1 MHKASGHLGD
11 NDNYVLTKVNEPWVY
26 MTPVSSFKWL
36 YCSGDTRHKARA
48 GSSLNDL
55 QLFFLPEHQR
65 QQLRSRRAK
74 IFTLLTNE
82 HRYSGCDSSR
92 GLPSHTLSQRLCER
106 GNDSHK
112 GSDGEHACTN
122 KHTHTPLSVLTFWF
136 CGTDLHRGE
145 NSCFLVFALILYL
158 ICCFKTTALDSV

>member
-1 MHKASGHLGD
+1 MSHESIWPRCPPLSGYIAVATPG
-11 NDNYVLTKVNEPWVY
+11 TKLEQEVHWMIYSCFSCPN
-26 MTPVSSFKWL
+26 TDGNSS
-36 YCSGDTRHKARA
+36 A
-48 GSSLNDL
+48 
-55 QLFFLPEHQR
+55 P
-65 QQLRSRRAK
+65 K

-92 GLPSHTLSQRLCER
+92 GLPPHTHTLSQRLWER

-112 GSDGEHACTN
+112 GSDGKHTCTN

-158 ICCFKTTALDSV
+158 ICCFKTTALDSVWKLQTVHDEWQIPAN